1 MNMTLKIDHLTQLT
15 VQNSSP
21 LRGRAYAHIEAL
33 CFAASTASAPL
44 SKTLSSLPVFN
55 PAAAGLN
62 GSAAHP
68 HRVNR
73 SKGDRA

>member
-1 MNMTLKIDHLTQLT
+1 MNMPLNLGRLTQLT

-21 LRGRAYAHIEAL
+21 LRGRAYAHIEAS

-44 SKTLSSLPVFN
+44 AKTMNSLPVFN

-68 HRVNR
+68 HRVNW
-73 SKGDRA
+73 SKGGRA